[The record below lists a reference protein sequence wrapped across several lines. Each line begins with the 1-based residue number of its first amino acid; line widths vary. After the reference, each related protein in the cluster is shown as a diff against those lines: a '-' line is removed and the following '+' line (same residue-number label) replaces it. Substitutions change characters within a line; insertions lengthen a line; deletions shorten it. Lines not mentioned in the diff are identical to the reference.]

1 MTTDDNPQPFLLHDN
16 GSDADERVVIFA
28 KEHHIQTLSDS
39 DVWCMDGN
47 FAIAPSI
54 SMQLYV
60 IQGCASPVFVPLVY
74 VLLQRKTQ
82 ASYES
87 MFGVL

>member
-1 MTTDDNPQPFLLHDN
+1 
-16 GSDADERVVIFA
+16 
-28 KEHHIQTLSDS
+28 
-39 DVWCMDGN
+39 
-47 FAIAPSI
+47 
-54 SMQLYV
+54 MQLYV
-60 IQGCASPVFVPLVY
+60 IQGRVSGVFVPLVY